1 MPTLSVSK
9 NYADGVD
16 LTESQLDNSFDSIET
31 FLNTTKIDG
40 DNIQSGGVP
49 AAALA
54 TGAVTTAKIDASA
67 VTTAKIADLN
77 VTTGK
82 INDLAVTTGKI
93 NDLAVTTGKIN
104 TAAVTQAKLAARTVT
119 TDGTDPGAGGVV
131 FSTSSGTFSTDSTS
145 YTDVT
150 NLSVT
155 LTTLG
160 RPVRLFLDTADGTN
174 ESFLRAIV
182 DTSASNPFAKYKLIR
197 DSTDIKI
204 TDLAMT
210 SGSSS
215 TSVQVVVPVGVID
228 HLDTPAAG
236 TYVYKL
242 QTLAGSNNVS
252 DVRHARLVAYEI

>member
-1 MPTLSVSK
+1 MPTVSLTK
-9 NYADGVD
+9 SYADGVD
-16 LTESQLDNSFDSIET
+16 LTESQLDDLKNSIET
-31 FLNTTKIDG
+31 ALNTTKLDS
-40 DNIQSGGVP
+40 DNIQTGGIS
-49 AAALA
+49 AGALA
-54 TGAVTTAKIDASA
+54 TGAVTTAKLDASA
-67 VTTAKIADLN
+67 VTTAKITDSN
-77 VTTGK
+77 VTTAKIADSNVTTVK
-82 INDLAVTTGKI
+82 INDLAITT
-93 NDLAVTTGKIN
+93 AKIN
-104 TAAVTQAKLAARTVT
+104 TAAVTQAKLASRTVT

-131 FSTSSGTFSTDSTS
+131 FSASSGTFSTDSTS

-160 RPVRLFLDTADGTN
+160 RPVRIFLDTADGTN

-182 DTSASNPFAKYKLIR
+182 DTSASNPFAKYKLVR
-197 DSTDIKI
+197 DITDIKI
-204 TDLAMT
+204 TDIAST

-215 TSVQVVVPVGVID
+215 ASVQIVVPVGSLD
-228 HLDTPAAG
+228 FLDTPAAG